1 MNGKDSQ
8 FLNTLTG
15 EVGELSIMAY
25 VDEKGNIDV
34 SKIENLR
41 KCLAGNENFMIDQ
54 DKDFHGTLK
63 LVYVDDKK
71 ES

>member
-1 MNGKDSQ
+1 
-8 FLNTLTG
+8 
-15 EVGELSIMAY
+15 MAY

-41 KCLAGNENFMIDQ
+41 KCLAGNEKFMIDQ

-63 LVYVDDKK
+63 LVDVDDKK